1 MAGPTGAPDRIS
13 QCCYQHALTKDAVF
27 CGECG
32 KPLLRCMA
40 YQECGGLVGDDGC
53 CSVCVRPQLFLDKD
67 AVTDVK
73 SGGVLMLPL
82 VFYNASSIARPLFV
96 TDVWVREGEGARRRI
111 ELPWKRLDAGGSNR
125 LSVQTGALERQGRHG
140 IEITFAAATNY
151 FMREEKFAFTSSLAL
166 EVEQGGSLVIN
177 QTINASGVGS
187 GGDTVY
193 APIRLETTGDAG
205 RKAAETGGKAAELG
219 LQRADNFEAS
229 NGIRGYLDGPL
240 KGSVVSRGA
249 RIVWKGFGAETPA
262 AGPITTG
269 DSIIALGRGKAGAH
283 GGDNHLQLLVTDA
296 GGKVDEQ
303 LSQAISRRHVEFF
316 IQSGRLCARVTGSA
330 GIMIGDHKHGAD
342 DAIAVIN
349 HGDVIK
355 VLPKFPDAVGL
366 QVRMRANYGQIDEIT
381 ITRVPAL
388 PEANSR

>member
-1 MAGPTGAPDRIS
+1 MTGPASASDRTS
-13 QCCYQHALTKDAVF
+13 PCCYQHAVTPDAVF

-53 CSVCVRPQLFLDKD
+53 CSVCVRPQLFLDRD

-73 SGGVLMLPL
+73 AGGVLMLPL
-82 VFYNASSIARPLFV
+82 VFYNASSIARPLFI
-96 TDVWVREGEGARRRI
+96 TDVWIREGDGPRRRI

-125 LSVQTGALERQGRHG
+125 LSIQTGVLEQQGRHG

-151 FMREEKFAFTSSLAL
+151 FIREEKFAFTSSLGL

-177 QTINASGVGS
+177 QTINTSGVGA
-187 GGDTVY
+187 GADTVY
-193 APIRLETTGDAG
+193 APIRLETVGATG
-205 RKAAETGGKAAELG
+205 RKPENGGKAAELG
-219 LQRADNFEAS
+219 LQRADNFEAAM
-229 NGIRGYLDGPL
+229 GIRGYTEGPL

-249 RIVWKGFGAETPA
+249 RIVWKGFGEATPSS
-262 AGPITTG
+262 GPITTQE
-269 DSIIALGRGKAGAH
+269 SILALGRGKTVAE
-283 GGDNHLQLLVTDA
+283 GGDNHLQLLAVGAD
-296 GGKVDEQ
+296 GKLDEQ
-303 LSQAISRRHVEFF
+303 LSQAISRRHIELF
-316 IQSGRLCARVTGSA
+316 IQSGRLCARVTGAA
-330 GIMIGDHKHGAD
+330 GIKIGDHKHGAD
-342 DAIAVIN
+342 DAIAVID

-355 VLPKFPDAVGL
+355 ALPKFPEAIGL

-388 PEANSR
+388 PEVQSR

>member
-1 MAGPTGAPDRIS
+1 MVDPVSNRIS
-13 QCCYQHALTKDAVF
+13 PCCYQHALTPDAVF

-53 CSVCVRPQLFLDKD
+53 CPVCVRPQLFLDRD

-73 SGGVLMLPL
+73 AGGVLMLPL

-96 TDVWVREGEGARRRI
+96 TDVWIREGDGPRRRI
-111 ELPWKRLDAGGSNR
+111 ELPWKRLDAGGYNR
-125 LSVQTGALERQGRHG
+125 LSIQTGVLEQQGRHG

-151 FMREEKFAFTSSLAL
+151 FIREEKFAFTSSLGL
-166 EVEQGGSLVIN
+166 EAEQGGSLVIN

-193 APIRLETTGDAG
+193 APIRLETAGPTG
-205 RKAAETGGKAAELG
+205 RKPDNGGKAAELG
-219 LQRADNFEAS
+219 LQRADNFEAAM
-229 NGIRGYLDGPL
+229 GIRGYTDGSL

-249 RIVWKGFGAETPA
+249 RIVWKGFGAATPH
-262 AGPITTG
+262 AGPITTLE
-269 DSIIALGRGKAGAH
+269 SILALGRGKTMAE
-283 GGDNHLQLLVTDA
+283 GGDNHLQLLAIGAD
-296 GGKVDEQ
+296 GKLDEQ
-303 LSQAISRRHVEFF
+303 LSQAISRRHIELF
-316 IQSGRLCARVTGSA
+316 IQSGRLCARVTGAA
-330 GIMIGDHKHGAD
+330 GIRIGEHRHGAD
-342 DAIAVIN
+342 DAIAVID

-355 VLPKFPDAVGL
+355 VLPKFPDALGL

-388 PEANSR
+388 PEVHPR